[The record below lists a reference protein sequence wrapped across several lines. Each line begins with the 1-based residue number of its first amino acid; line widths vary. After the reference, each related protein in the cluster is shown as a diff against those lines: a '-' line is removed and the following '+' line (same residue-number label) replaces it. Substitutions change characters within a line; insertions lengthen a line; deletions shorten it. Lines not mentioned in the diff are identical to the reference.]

1 MARLAAQLKAN
12 SVCGQDFEAAN
23 PAVIQAFEGFIAY
36 QPLYQAG
43 CLKDDSGQY
52 CTSTSPPMLIAPSAH
67 MCHLSGF
74 ANAITNTTS
83 TSDAYPYYI
92 PLGVALPG
100 GSRPTCNQCLQKT
113 MGIFATAASN
123 ATQPVSQTYGNAA
136 QQINIGCGP
145 DFVND
150 TVQIKSGA
158 AMLFAYTEL
167 APFVVLFM
175 LLFALLN

>member
-1 MARLAAQLKAN
+1 
-12 SVCGQDFEAAN
+12 
-23 PAVIQAFEGFIAY
+23 
-36 QPLYQAG
+36 
-43 CLKDDSGQY
+43 
-52 CTSTSPPMLIAPSAH
+52 MLIAPSADP
-67 MCHLSGF
+67 CSPLGF

-100 GSRPTCNQCLQKT
+100 GSRPTCNQCLKQT

-158 AMLFAYTEL
+158 ATAFAHTGL
-167 APFVVLFM
+167 ASFAAGFM